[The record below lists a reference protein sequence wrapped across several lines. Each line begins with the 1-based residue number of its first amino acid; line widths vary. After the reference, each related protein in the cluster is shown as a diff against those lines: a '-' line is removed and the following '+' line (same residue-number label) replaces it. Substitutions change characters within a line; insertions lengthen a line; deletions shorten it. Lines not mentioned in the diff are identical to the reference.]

1 MQILSCF
8 LSTFVYLLPVCC
20 FLPVQLK
27 NRQIFCLFLMQFIS
41 ILLIGFVFGNVSAVF
56 LLLSTCIYI
65 AYIDSNWL
73 FNSCIYIASYLFFV
87 ILDNIYF
94 IVWDVFFNPIAD
106 FLSNPL
112 NYLIY
117 AISYSLLIFCICLI
131 TGHFLRPV
139 LRRIESSVSGHLLL
153 LIAVSLGACLFVC
166 IFNIVMGEQVG
177 YSSKVV
183 AFNCILL
190 ICYFTVSSILIV
202 NIVKIHME
210 KLNMDMRQDSY
221 DRLQE
226 YTNQIE
232 DMYSSLRSFK
242 HDYSNI
248 MLSMS
253 GYIELGDMEGL
264 KYYFEREILPLSQ
277 DITKTTAHFNQ
288 LMNIKPA
295 ELKSI
300 VSSKLLYA
308 AERNIHV
315 SIEVMDEVEDIPVD
329 MIDLSRMIGNFL
341 DNAIEAAIESA
352 SPSIRFALIHLDSQ
366 YIFIIS
372 NSFLDRG
379 LSCASLAKPDVSTK
393 GPNRGLGLYNVH
405 KIIEKYNYIFLDTE
419 IRDGAFVQR
428 LQIFQPD
435 LQIIGAAC

>member
-8 LSTFVYLLPVCC
+8 ITTFVYMLPVCC
-20 FLPVQLK
+20 FLRVQLK
-27 NRQIFCLFLMQFIS
+27 IRQLFCLFLIQFIN
-41 ILLIGFVFGNVSAVF
+41 ILLIWFVFGNVGVVF
-56 LLLSTCIYI
+56 LLISTCIFI
-65 AYIDSNWL
+65 AFMDSNWL
-73 FNSCIYIASYLFFV
+73 FNICIYIASYLFFV
-87 ILDNIYF
+87 IVDNTYSL
-94 IVWDVFFNPIAD
+94 VWDLFFNVYAGVW
-106 FLSNPL
+106 LNSL
-112 NYLIY
+112 NYLFYI
-117 AISYSLLIFCICLI
+117 ISYSLLIFCICLI

-153 LIAVSLGACLFVC
+153 LIAASLGASLFVC
-166 IFNIVMGEQVG
+166 IFNIVMGERVG

-190 ICYFTVSSILIV
+190 ICYFTASSILIA

-253 GYIELGDMEGL
+253 GYIEAGDMEGL
-264 KYYFEREILPLSQ
+264 RAYFDREILPLGK
-277 DITKTTAHFNQ
+277 DIVRSTAHFNQ
-288 LMNIKPA
+288 LMNIKHA

-308 AERNIHV
+308 AELNIHV
-315 SIEVMDEVEDIPVD
+315 NIEVMDEIEDIPMD
-329 MIDLSRMIGNFL
+329 RIDLSRIIGNFL
-341 DNAIEAAIESA
+341 DNAIEAALETDH
-352 SPSIRFALIHLDSQ
+352 PSIRFALIHLDSQ

-405 KIIEKYNYIFLDTE
+405 KIIAEYSNIFLDTE
-419 IRDGAFVQR
+419 IRDGVFVQR